1 MDSDGGG
8 GGGGGGRI
16 QSNRN
21 EMIECGWIK
30 GCGPQWQDQD
40 REKARGGGDI
50 RGQILY
56 LLPQSISNM
65 AHRYDMLELLFL
77 VLLIR

>member
-1 MDSDGGG
+1 MAGSGSGEG
-8 GGGGGGRI
+8 T
-16 QSNRN
+16 
-21 EMIECGWIK
+21 
-30 GCGPQWQDQD
+30 
-40 REKARGGGDI
+40 GGGDI